1 MLHHFTLIELILR
14 CYLLIPIS
22 QQIICYK
29 TEEESLHILE
39 QLVDN
44 IPAGDYAVKT
54 KPLIKLP
61 EGHYFKSVEASRGE
75 FGAYLESRGD
85 KYPYRVK
92 FRSPCLPL
100 VSIVDLIAKGGK
112 IADLIAIGGTLDY
125 VVPDI
130 DR

>member
-1 MLHHFTLIELILR
+1 M
-14 CYLLIPIS
+14 
-22 QQIICYK
+22 
-29 TEEESLHILE
+29 ESLHILE

-54 KPLIKLP
+54 KPIIKLP

-75 FGAYLESRGD
+75 FGVYIESRGD
-85 KYPYRVK
+85 KYPYRMK

-100 VSIVDLIAKGGK
+100 VSVVDLLARGGK

-125 VVPDI
+125 VVPDV